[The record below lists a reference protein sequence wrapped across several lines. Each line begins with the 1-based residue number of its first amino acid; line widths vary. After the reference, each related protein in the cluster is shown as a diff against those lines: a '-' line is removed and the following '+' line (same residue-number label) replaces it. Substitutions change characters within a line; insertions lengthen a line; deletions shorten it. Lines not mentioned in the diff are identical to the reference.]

1 MSSVILTPELPDP
14 SLYVYLQLEFNLR
27 DMTDFFPP
35 LACAC
40 RLLRRHRR
48 RKGPRV
54 DLQR

>member
-27 DMTDFFPP
+27 DMTDFFSP